1 MQIFEKY
8 LSVWVGLSIILG
20 LFLGNNFNETFVN
33 IANLNYA
40 NINLV
45 IAALIWIMI
54 YPMML
59 SIDFKCIRQTWENP
73 NGLYLTIFMNWVIK
87 PFTMAGISILFF
99 HYIFNDY
106 VTIEEANSYIAG
118 MILLGVAPCTAM
130 VFIWS
135 KLVNGNANYTLL
147 QVSINDLILILAF
160 PIITKLLLNI
170 TGVTI
175 PWDTLIGSVILY
187 IIVPLLIAMITR
199 YIFLDNQED
208 KINKLTENLK
218 PFSIIGL
225 LFTVIILF
233 GLQAD
238 KINNKPFVI
247 LLISIPLIIQTIGIF
262 IITYFLAFKLSIPY
276 NIAAPAA
283 LIGTSNFFELA
294 VAVAISL
301 FGLDSGAALAT
312 VVGVLVEVPIMLLLV
327 NYANRTKHYFKENID
342 GIN

>member
-8 LSVWVGLSIILG
+8 LSIWVGSSIILG
-20 LFLGNNFNETFVN
+20 LLLGNNYNTTFIN

-45 IAALIWIMI
+45 IAVLIWVMI

-59 SIDFKCIRQTWENP
+59 SIDFKCIKQVWENP
-73 NGLYLTIFMNWVIK
+73 SGLYLTIFINWVIK

-106 VTIEEANSYIAG
+106 VSTEDANSYIAG

-135 KLVNGNANYTLL
+135 KLVNGDANYTLL

-160 PIITKLLLNI
+160 PVITKLLLSI
-170 TGVTI
+170 TDISI
-175 PWDTLIGSVILY
+175 PWNTLIGSVVLY
-187 IIVPLLIAMITR
+187 ILIPLFIAMITR
-199 YIFLDNQED
+199 YIFLNNSES
-208 KINKLTENLK
+208 KIDELTKSLK
-218 PFSIIGL
+218 PLSIIGL
-225 LFTVIILF
+225 LLTVIILF

-238 KINNKPFVI
+238 KINDKPFVM
-247 LLISIPLIIQTIGIF
+247 LLITIPLLIQTIGIF
-262 IITYFLAFKLSIPY
+262 AITYFLAFKLSIPY
-276 NIAAPAA
+276 NVAAPAA

-327 NYANRTKHYFKENID
+327 SYANKTKHYFKET
-342 GIN
+342 

>member
-20 LFLGNNFNETFVN
+20 LLLGNNFNTNFIN

-40 NINLV
+40 NVNLV
-45 IAALIWIMI
+45 IAVLIWIMI

-59 SIDFKCIRQTWENP
+59 SIDFKCIQKVWGNP
-73 NGLYLTIFMNWVIK
+73 NGLYLTIFMNWIIK
-87 PFTMAGISILFF
+87 PFSMAGISILFF

-106 VTIEEANSYIAG
+106 VTIEDANSYIAG

-135 KLVNGNANYTLL
+135 RLVNGDPNYTLL

-160 PIITKLLLNI
+160 PIITKILLDV
-170 TGVTI
+170 TGITI
-175 PWDTLIGSVILY
+175 PWGTLIGSVVLY
-187 IIVPLLIAMITR
+187 IIIPLLIAMITR
-199 YIFLDNQED
+199 YIFLDNQEN

-218 PFSIIGL
+218 PFSIMGL
-225 LFTVIILF
+225 LVTVIILF

-238 KINNKPFVI
+238 KINDKPFI
-247 LLISIPLIIQTIGIF
+247 MLLISIPLIIQTIGIF
-262 IITYFLAFKLSIPY
+262 AITYFLAFKLSIPY

-327 NYANRTKHYFKENID
+327 NYANGTKHYFKEI
-342 GIN
+342 